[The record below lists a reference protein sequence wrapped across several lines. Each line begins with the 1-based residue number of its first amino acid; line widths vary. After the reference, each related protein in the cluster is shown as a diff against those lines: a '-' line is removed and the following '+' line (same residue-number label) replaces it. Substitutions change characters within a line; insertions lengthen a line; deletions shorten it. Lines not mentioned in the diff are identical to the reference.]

1 MKYSL
6 RSSFARQMLVL
17 LVLVLL
23 LTVLGRVVTV
33 TGAAALCSG
42 WPICLPLAPLGW
54 VQFAHR
60 FLVALAAALMLQ
72 ILRKA
77 WREQRDNIVLLPLT
91 TVTAV
96 LFFGQAFIGAL
107 GATNGYPR
115 HLAILHGLTATSLWI
130 ALAVL
135 TFVSG
140 VIARDPVD
148 LPKADRIQRL
158 KDFFALT
165 KPLIVGLLLMT
176 TIAGLMAGYGG

>member
-1 MKYSL
+1 
-6 RSSFARQMLVL
+6 MLAL
-17 LVLVLL
+17 LLIVLL
-23 LTVLGRVVTV
+23 LTALGRIVTV

-42 WPICLPLAPLGW
+42 WPICLPRAPLGW

-60 FLVALAAALMLQ
+60 LLVALAAVMMLQ

-77 WREQRDNIVLLPLT
+77 WREQRENTVLLPLT
-91 TVTAV
+91 TVTTV

-130 ALAVL
+130 ALASL

-140 VIARDPVD
+140 S
-148 LPKADRIQRL
+148 DR
-158 KDFFALT
+158 
-165 KPLIVGLLLMT
+165 P
-176 TIAGLMAGYGG
+176 